1 MIWNSIIVMTV
12 FDLAIMLLAFLS
24 LRMIFRYRVEL
35 HRLGNLLPMSLLILA
50 VTLLGFFHFVDLFI
64 MWVLP
69 YFVESSVAM
78 GYMTDLHLNWSWII
92 SLIVAICIFTGLFQI
107 IHKLLIQTR
116 GLGERNKNL
125 DNELDKRNQV
135 VTELSYQASHDAL
148 TRLINR
154 REFEQRVNRLISA
167 IQHDKGEHAMCFLDL
182 DHFKVIND
190 TCGHVAGDE
199 LLREFGGLL
208 QNTVRKRD
216 TLARLGGDEF
226 GVLIE
231 HCSFDRAH
239 NVAEALLQAI
249 KDYQFSWEGETF
261 RIGASIGLVAIT
273 ETTGSYTELLKQADA
288 ACYLAKNRGRNRIQ
302 VYNLADTELSAHH

>member
-1 MIWNSIIVMTV
+1 
-12 FDLAIMLLAFLS
+12 
-24 LRMIFRYRVEL
+24 
-35 HRLGNLLPMSLLILA
+35 MSLLILA
-50 VTLLGFFHFVDLFI
+50 VSLLGFFYLVDLLI

-69 YFVESSVAM
+69 YFVEGSVAM
-78 GYMTDLHLNWSWII
+78 GYMKDLHLNWSWIN
-92 SLIVAICIFTGLFQI
+92 SLVIAICIFTGLFQI

-125 DNELDKRNQV
+125 DNELNKRDQV

-154 REFEQRVNRLISA
+154 REFEHRVNRLIST
-167 IQHDKGEHAMCFLDL
+167 IPHDKGEHSMCFLDL

-199 LLREFGGLL
+199 LLSQFGGLL

-231 HCSFDRAH
+231 HCSFDQAYR
-239 NVAEALLQAI
+239 VAEALLQAI

-273 ETTGSYTELLKQADA
+273 ETTGNFTELLKQADA
-288 ACYLAKNRGRNRIQ
+288 ACYLAKNRGRNRIH
-302 VYNLADTELSAHH
+302 VYNLAGAELATHH

>member
-1 MIWNSIIVMTV
+1 MIWNSIFVMTV

-24 LRMIFRYRVEL
+24 LKMIFRYRLEL
-35 HRLGNLLPMSLLILA
+35 HGLGNLLPMSLLILA
-50 VTLLGFFHFVDLFI
+50 VSLLGFFYFVDLLI

-69 YFVESSVAM
+69 YFVEKSVAM
-78 GYMTDLHLNWSWII
+78 GYMTDLHLNWSWIN
-92 SLIVAICIFTGLFQI
+92 SLIVALCIFTGLFQI
-107 IHKLLIQTR
+107 IQKLLIQAR
-116 GLGERNKNL
+116 GLGELNKNL
-125 DNELDKRNQV
+125 DDELSERDKV
-135 VTELSYQASHDAL
+135 VTELSYHASHDAL

-154 REFEQRVNRLISA
+154 REFELRANRLIST
-167 IQHDKGEHAMCFLDL
+167 IRHDKGEHSMCFLDL
-182 DHFKVIND
+182 DHFKAIND
-190 TCGHVAGDE
+190 TCGHLAGDE
-199 LLREFGGLL
+199 LLRQFGGLL

-231 HCSFDRAH
+231 HCPFDQAH

-261 RIGASIGLVAIT
+261 RIGASIGFVAIT

-302 VYNLADTELSAHH
+302 VYNLADTDLSAHH